1 MSMKAESSLNISA
14 IHRRAWSRM
23 FGSSIREIREA
34 GGQSIEATACL
45 AGMEISEWAA
55 VEAGHVPQDVNR
67 LRAMAGALEM
77 RWDQMAMLAFVC
89 QGAWN

>member
-1 MSMKAESSLNISA
+1 MSMKSESSLTFAA

-34 GGQSIEATACL
+34 GGQSIEAAACL

-89 QGAWN
+89 QGAWS

>member
-1 MSMKAESSLNISA
+1 MRSESSLAFTA

-23 FGSSIREIREA
+23 FGTSIREIREA
-34 GGQSIEATACL
+34 GGQSIEAAACL

-67 LRAMAGALEM
+67 LRAMAGALEV
-77 RWDQMAMLAFVC
+77 RWNEMAMLVFLC
-89 QGAWN
+89 QGARS